1 MDEAEEGTEWAVRVG
16 DSSPPA
22 WGKRKAVD
30 EGYQDKDKRP
40 RRQTASPNEAIPLST
55 AALVAIANMHVIDQ
69 GIRDIAKQFRFTV
82 EEVQEFYDRCGEMGL
97 TRSRFQRMR
106 EELQSKFKDDT
117 R

>member
-1 MDEAEEGTEWAVRVG
+1 MIFLFVSLFVSHLISWVLNR
-16 DSSPPA
+16 
-22 WGKRKAVD
+22 
-30 EGYQDKDKRP
+30 
-40 RRQTASPNEAIPLST
+40 ASPNEAIPLST

-106 EELQSKFKDDT
+106 EELQSRFKDDI